1 MAQDIDMPTPEDKG
15 KGKAAEGSKDEK
27 PVANGGKKEE
37 EQDGG
42 WWTRPCA
49 RLGAP
54 C

>member
-15 KGKAAEGSKDEK
+15 KDKAGEGSKDEK
-27 PVANGGKKEE
+27 PLVNGKKEE

-42 WWTRPCA
+42 CDLFHLQASA
-49 RLGAP
+49 RAP